1 MSGAGW
7 FSAIFPKS
15 VITGRIT
22 WVSLELLQDMNKH
35 DVCSLVFQSYT
46 PSYGNTLG
54 PGTPVMVQYGGLA
67 SSAVFI
73 GNIAKLSPAK
83 KIGNA
88 YEHTITCVAASR
100 QFRVTARNTWRN
112 KTCPE
117 VVQDIGKKLGFK
129 VVTKQHKLRKKTI
142 TQAGG
147 SYWTLLTELATMCGY
162 ALRVEGTT
170 VYFLPLKEMLKIF
183 TTGAPVLSYSNGST
197 GRITNFTTS
206 VGDTSDDPDDLA
218 DSATV
223 TSFGPEDKASVDVTE
238 YPGSATR
245 SKKWYKA
252 KYDRSSPKVIA
263 HTREEARALARGMA
277 DRGMMA
283 FDAQLEC
290 SGEPGISPYHPVY
303 IDNGS
308 IESSGWWI
316 TKSVVHSIVKSQ
328 YACEAVV
335 STDEVSRQYS
345 TTPNTVP
352 VRDIVTEAEYTDTP
366 YQPILQV
373 ADEPTVIGSTYTPDS
388 SYAKWVSVS
397 PGMYLT
403 PNTELL
409 TASSQPDALVPPV
422 TAVYPRLSTFPGPTL
437 YPSS

>member
-1 MSGAGW
+1 MSNNGW
-7 FSAIFPKS
+7 FSAKFPKS
-15 VITGRIT
+15 SITGRIT
-22 WVSLELLQDMNKH
+22 WMSLEILQDINKH
-35 DVCSLVFQSYT
+35 DVCSLVFQSYKS
-46 PSYGNTLG
+46 SYGNTLG
-54 PGTPVMVQYGGLA
+54 PGSPVIIQYGIPG
-67 SSAVFI
+67 SSSMFI
-73 GNIAKLSPAK
+73 GNVAKLAPAK
-83 KIGNA
+83 KIGSA

-100 QFRVTARNTWRN
+100 QLRVTDRNTWRN

-129 VVTKQHKLRKKTI
+129 VVTKQHGLRKKTI

-170 VYFLPLKEMLKIF
+170 IYFLPLKEILRIF
-183 TTGAPVLSYSNGST
+183 TAGAAVLSYSNGSS
-197 GRITNFTTS
+197 GRISNFTTS

-223 TSFGPEDKASVDVTE
+223 TSFGPEDKAAVDVTE
-238 YPGSATR
+238 YPGSAMR
-245 SKKWYKA
+245 SKKWYRA

-290 SGEPGISPYHPVY
+290 SGQPGLSPYHPVY
-303 IDNGS
+303 IDSGS
-308 IESSGWWI
+308 LESSGWWI
-316 TKSVVHSIVKSQ
+316 TKSVVHTIIKNQ
-328 YACEAVV
+328 YSCEAVV
-335 STDEVSRQYS
+335 STDEVSRQAS
-345 TTPNTVP
+345 VAPSPIP

-373 ADEPTVIGSTYTPDS
+373 ADEPLVAGTTYTPDS
-388 SYAKWVSVS
+388 SYSKWVSAS

-409 TASSQPDALVPPV
+409 TASSQPDALV
-422 TAVYPRLSTFPGPTL
+422 TAVYPRISVFPGPTL